1 LSTAL
6 RRNLRR
12 ITLMRRVVSSIE
24 YGLLAVGAAIV
35 AFGVVIAL
43 GEPPAGHQIAG
54 KPSKQPTIIEPAI
67 IETVPAEPA
76 PQDIAGRPTD
86 PDTVGALGDPETV
99 GGISDLGLRR

>member
-12 ITLMRRVVSSIE
+12 ITLMRRVVSGIE

-54 KPSKQPTIIEPAI
+54 KPSSQPTIIE
-67 IETVPAEPA
+67 TMPAEPA
-76 PQDIAGRPTD
+76 PRLITRRPVD
-86 PDTVGALGDPETV
+86 PDTVGALGEPETV
-99 GGISDLGLRR
+99 GGIADVGLRR

>member
-12 ITLMRRVVSSIE
+12 ITLIRRVVASIE

-43 GEPPAGHQIAG
+43 GEPPAGHHIAG
-54 KPSKQPTIIEPAI
+54 KPSSQPTL

-76 PQDIAGRPTD
+76 PQAIARQPVD
-86 PDTVGALGDPETV
+86 PDTVGAIGEPDIV
-99 GGISDLGLRR
+99 GGIGDVGLRR